1 MKSLKMTK
9 IKFILLFIIV
19 LAIPIAQKSSKEI
32 QSDINNRNIEL
43 EKIRKDIEDV
53 ESEINLKINEENNNK
68 EIITKID
75 SKIILT
81 EKLIQSLAAE
91 EIYLSKLILKT
102 EDRILVK
109 EKELIELQNQL
120 KNRVRYLYKYGR
132 ESILEEL
139 FNLEKTKNK
148 IYRLKYLNILNEHEN
163 EIKNRIN
170 RNIKTLKNEKDNL
183 TKEKKRKKRLLDEKN
198 KKYENLEIDRTLKKT
213 YLNKL
218 KKEKIE
224 LEKKLSLKKKNLEQI
239 ETIISDLY
247 KNKKESKKRE
257 KELELIRSRQNKS
270 TTGNFSKMK
279 GKLRWPTDGNIISS
293 FGIQKNS
300 ALNTT
305 YENIGIDIK
314 GKSNSSVIA
323 VVDGVVTV
331 REALEGYNS
340 ISELLIINHGGG
352 YLTVY
357 KNIDNIQIN
366 VGDYIS
372 EGEKIAGIAKNSA
385 NNHVLHFEVWKDAK
399 KINPEDW
406 LIKK

>member
-1 MKSLKMTK
+1 MTK
-9 IKFILLFIIV
+9 IKFILLFVIV
-19 LAIPIAQKSSKEI
+19 LTIPIAQKSSKEI
-32 QSDINNRNIEL
+32 QSDIINRNIEL

-53 ESEINLKINEENNNK
+53 ESEINFKINEENNNK

-81 EKLIQSLAAE
+81 EKLIQSLVKE
-91 EIYLSKLILKT
+91 EIYLSKLISKT

-109 EKELIELQNQL
+109 EKELMELQNQL

-132 ESILEEL
+132 ENILEEL

-183 TKEKKRKKRLLDEKN
+183 TKEKKRKKQLLDEKN
-198 KKYENLEIDRTLKKT
+198 KKYENLEVDRTLKKT

-218 KKEKIE
+218 KKEKID
-224 LEKKLSLKKKNLEQI
+224 LENKLLTKKKNLKQI

-247 KNKKESKKRE
+247 KDKKESKKRE

-331 REALEGYNS
+331 REALEGYNT

>member
-183 TKEKKRKKRLLDEKN
+183 TKEKKRKKQLLDEKN
-198 KKYENLEIDRTLKKT
+198 KKYENLEVDRTLKKT

-218 KKEKIE
+218 KKEKID
-224 LEKKLSLKKKNLEQI
+224 LENKLLSKKKNLEQI
-239 ETIISDLY
+239 ETIISY
-247 KNKKESKKRE
+247 H
-257 KELELIRSRQNKS
+257 
-270 TTGNFSKMK
+270 K
-279 GKLRWPTDGNIISS
+279 GT
-293 FGIQKNS
+293 
-300 ALNTT
+300 A
-305 YENIGIDIK
+305 
-314 GKSNSSVIA
+314 
-323 VVDGVVTV
+323 
-331 REALEGYNS
+331 
-340 ISELLIINHGGG
+340 
-352 YLTVY
+352 
-357 KNIDNIQIN
+357 
-366 VGDYIS
+366 S
-372 EGEKIAGIAKNSA
+372 EG
-385 NNHVLHFEVWKDAK
+385 
-399 KINPEDW
+399 
-406 LIKK
+406 

>member
-1 MKSLKMTK
+1 MTK
-9 IKFILLFIIV
+9 IKFILLFII
-19 LAIPIAQKSSKEI
+19 ATSIPFAQKSSKEI
-32 QSDINNRNIEL
+32 QSDINNRNAEL
-43 EKIRKDIEDV
+43 EKIRQEIKSV
-53 ESEINLKINEENNNK
+53 KSEIDSKINEEKNNQD
-68 EIITKID
+68 IINKID
-75 SKIILT
+75 NKIILT
-81 EKLIQSLAAE
+81 EKLIQSLIKE
-91 EIYLSKLILKT
+91 EIYLSKLISKT
-102 EDRILVK
+102 EDRIIVK
-109 EKELIELQNQL
+109 EKELMELQNQL
-120 KNRVRYLYKYGR
+120 KNRVRYLYKNGR
-132 ESILEEL
+132 ENILEEL
-139 FNLEKTKNK
+139 FNIENSKNK
-148 IYRLKYLNILNEHEN
+148 IYRLKYLDILNKHES
-163 EIKNRIN
+163 EIKERIN
-170 RNIKTLKNEKDNL
+170 RNINTLKKEKDNL
-183 TKEKKRKKRLLDEKN
+183 TQEKKRKKQLLNEKN
-198 KKYENLEIDRTLKKT
+198 KKYENLEDDKILKKT

-218 KKEKIE
+218 KKQKEE
-224 LEKKLSLKKKNLEQI
+224 LENKLLSKKKNLEKI

-247 KNKKESKKRE
+247 NDKKESRKRE

-279 GKLRWPTDGNIISS
+279 GKLRWPTDGNIINS

-300 ALNTT
+300 ALNTEF
-305 YENIGIDIK
+305 ENIGIDIK
-314 GKSNSSVIA
+314 AKPNASVVA

-331 REALEGYNS
+331 KESLEGYNT

-372 EGEKIAGIAKNSA
+372 EGEKIAEIARNSS